1 MKIDNGKHNFE
12 KRRKRFFT
20 PIIYMLAEFSLA
32 WILLSV
38 INISFH
44 IQTWNSLS
52 HIALSSAFIYS
63 AYKTY
68 AIFERQKNYERA

>member
-38 INISFH
+38 VNISFQ

-52 HIALSSAFIYS
+52 HIALSCALLYS
-63 AYKTY
+63 AYKTH